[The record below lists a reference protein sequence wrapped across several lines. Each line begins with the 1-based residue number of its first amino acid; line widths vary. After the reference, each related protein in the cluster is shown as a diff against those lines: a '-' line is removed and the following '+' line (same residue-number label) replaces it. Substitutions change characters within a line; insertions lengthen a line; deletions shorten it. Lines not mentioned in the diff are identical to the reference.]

1 MQRYK
6 NVFSETQA
14 CKISD
19 MLLLLSLVFL
29 SLAGTA
35 LADIYNNVDELPRNL
50 TFDFIVIGGGT
61 AGNVVANRLTENPS
75 FSVLVLEAGPSP
87 EGQLNHTVPFF
98 SIFLREQSPLDWN
111 YTTVPQV
118 GLDGSALQYPRG
130 RILGGCSSMN
140 RLAYVRGSSED
151 YDRYANVTGDN
162 GWSWNEIQP
171 YIRKNERWTSP
182 TDNHNTSGQFNPAV
196 HGFHGINSVSLAGFP
211 SPTVQDRVIQVTEE
225 LSDEFPFN
233 LDYNSGFQLGVG
245 WAQSTIKHGK
255 RSSSFTSYLGPE
267 FVGRQNLHIL
277 LNAQV
282 TRLLQTNS
290 DPTEFLTV
298 EFAENK
304 DAPRQRVTA
313 TKEVIISTGSV
324 GTPTLLL
331 NSGIGDPNQLSR
343 FGIKTLINIPD
354 VGKNL
359 SNQPMLTLSYFVNST
374 NTFDDIIRNLTL
386 RSELIRQWI
395 ETDGDGPLGI
405 GPYGTHQVFTRLSKN
420 STALETNPDPA
431 AGPNTA
437 HIQSGIQN
445 GDISPP
451 PEGHFMTIS
460 LSLNTPTSRGS
471 IQLNTTDAFD
481 QPLIDLGLLTTDF
494 DVLALKEGIGIA
506 QRFVGARAW
515 DGYVLGPL
523 SNITASSTDAELE
536 AFIRANTS
544 PNGHIVSTASMS
556 PKGAQHGVVDP
567 DLRVKGIAR
576 LRVVDASILPFV
588 PSANTQ
594 FAVYMVGE
602 RGADLIK
609 AAW

>member
-1 MQRYK
+1 MH
-6 NVFSETQA
+6 
-14 CKISD
+14 
-19 MLLLLSLVFL
+19 LLPSLVFL
-29 SLAGTA
+29 SLAGA
-35 LADIYNNVDELPRNL
+35 SLAGIYNDVDELPQNL
-50 TFDFIVIGGGT
+50 NFDFIVVGGGT

-87 EGQLNHTVPFF
+87 EGLLNHTVPFF
-98 SIFLREQSPLDWN
+98 SIFLRDQSPFDWN
-111 YTTVPQV
+111 YTTVPQI
-118 GLDGSALQYPRG
+118 GFNGRALQYPRG

-151 YDRYANVTGDN
+151 YDRYANITGDR

-182 TDNHNTSGQFNPAV
+182 TDNHDTSGQFNPAV
-196 HGFHGINSVSLAGFP
+196 HGFHGINSVSLAGYP
-211 SPTVQDRVIQVTEE
+211 LPIQDRVIQVTKE
-225 LSDEFPFN
+225 LSGEFPFN

-245 WAQSTIKHGK
+245 WAQSTINHGK

-267 FVGRQNLHIL
+267 FIGRPNLHVL
-277 LNAQV
+277 LNSQV

-290 DPTEFLTV
+290 APAEFLTV
-298 EFAENK
+298 EFAQSS
-304 DAPRQRVTA
+304 DAPRQRITA
-313 TKEVIISTGSV
+313 TKEVIVSTGSLE
-324 GTPTLLL
+324 TPKLLL
-331 NSGIGDPNQLSR
+331 NSGIGDPKQLSQ
-343 FGIKTLINIPD
+343 FGIKPLVNIPD

-359 SNQPMLTLSYFVNST
+359 SIQPMLTLSYFVNST

-386 RSELIRQWI
+386 RSELIRQWS
-395 ETDGDGPLGI
+395 ETDGGGPLGN
-405 GPYGTHQVFTRLSKN
+405 GPYGTHQIFTRLSKN
-420 STALETNPDPA
+420 STAFKTSPDSA

-445 GDISPP
+445 GNISPP

-471 IQLNTTDAFD
+471 IQLNTTNAFD
-481 QPLIDLGLLTTDF
+481 QPLIDLGCLTTDF
-494 DVLALKEGIGIA
+494 DVLALKEGIGHA
-506 QRFVGARAW
+506 QKFAGARAW

-523 SNITASSTDAELE
+523 NNITTSSSDAELE
-536 AFIRANTS
+536 AFIRANAS
-544 PNGHIVSTASMS
+544 PNGHIVATASMS
-556 PKGAQHGVVDP
+556 PRGAQHGVVDP
-567 DLRVKGIAR
+567 DLRVKGIER

-594 FAVYMVGE
+594 FAVYIVGE
-602 RGADLIK
+602 RAADLIK